1 MGNVKK
7 TVGLV
12 CLGALCVLM
21 IVLGVRTA
29 GYVQLTREEAATTP
43 TAEPVGGNVMVVTPD
58 PNAPTAEP
66 VLKNGA
72 QGDDV
77 TNLQSRLKTLG
88 YYSGEIDGQFGNA
101 TREAV
106 MLFQYQNGLD
116 TDGVVGSETRALL
129 FSADAQMFVA
139 TPTPAPTNTPVPL
152 ANQPWN
158 VHGMPL
164 LVNKEHP
171 LPDGYQCAE
180 LVNMTQYCDKNVVK
194 IKANGI
200 EGERTAVDALMTML
214 RAAEDEGID
223 HWQVSAGWRSVSY
236 QQTLLDKKT
245 AEYRKQGL
253 SASKALSA
261 ALKTVAEPGTSEH
274 HTGLAFD
281 ITVPGVS
288 FKGTKQSNWIS
299 QHCWEYGFI
308 LRYTEEKE
316 AITGFSAE
324 AWHFRYVGEEHSL
337 KMRDENLC
345 LEEYIE
351 KYGKL

>member
-12 CLGALCVLM
+12 CLAALCVLM

-129 FSADAQMFVA
+129 FRLMPRCLSQRRPLRRRIPPFRWPISLGTCMECPCWS
-139 TPTPAPTNTPVPL
+139 TRSIRCPTAINVPS
-152 ANQPWN
+152 WS
-158 VHGMPL
+158 
-164 LVNKEHP
+164 
-171 LPDGYQCAE
+171 
-180 LVNMTQYCDKNVVK
+180 
-194 IKANGI
+194 I
-200 EGERTAVDALMTML
+200 
-214 RAAEDEGID
+214 
-223 HWQVSAGWRSVSY
+223 
-236 QQTLLDKKT
+236 
-245 AEYRKQGL
+245 
-253 SASKALSA
+253 
-261 ALKTVAEPGTSEH
+261 
-274 HTGLAFD
+274 
-281 ITVPGVS
+281 
-288 FKGTKQSNWIS
+288 
-299 QHCWEYGFI
+299 
-308 LRYTEEKE
+308 
-316 AITGFSAE
+316 
-324 AWHFRYVGEEHSL
+324 
-337 KMRDENLC
+337 
-345 LEEYIE
+345 
-351 KYGKL
+351 